1 MPKNKEISTNMKI
14 GLDIMGGDYAP
25 KAILE
30 GALLASQH
38 VAKGTTLVLVG
49 KEEIIKDF
57 FGTHIPAN
65 IEIVNATQVIEMG
78 EHPTRAL
85 PQKPDSSISVG
96 YKLLQ
101 SKQID
106 AFCSAGNTGAMM
118 VAAMFTV
125 QTIKGLS
132 RPAIMSYVPKESG
145 KTGVILDVGAN
156 TDCKPEHL
164 QQFAQIGSIFC
175 KNYFKIETPK
185 VGLLNLGEEPEKGNL
200 QAQATHKLLAQD
212 TKINFIGNIEGR
224 DLFNDKADVIVCDG
238 FLGNI
243 VIKMAES
250 YYDLLNKRNIH
261 NEFFDNFNFESI
273 GGSPIL
279 GINGNVIIAHGIS
292 TPLTIKNV
300 ALMAERVVN
309 ADIPSKI
316 KENLGL

>member
-1 MPKNKEISTNMKI
+1 MKI
-14 GLDIMGGDYAP
+14 GIDVMGGDYAP
-25 KAILE
+25 NAILE
-30 GALLASQH
+30 GVKLALQAIEPE
-38 VAKGTTLVLVG
+38 TILVLVG
-49 KEEIIKDF
+49 KEDIIKAF
-57 FGTHIPAN
+57 FENNTPKN

-96 YKLLQ
+96 YKLLL

-132 RPAIMSYVPKESG
+132 RPAIISYVPKLDG
-145 KTGVILDVGAN
+145 RTGIILDVGAN

-164 QQFAQIGSIFC
+164 QQFAEVGSIFC
-175 KNYFKIETPK
+175 KNYFGMESPK
-185 VGLLNLGEEPEKGNL
+185 VALLNLGEEAEKGNL
-200 QAQATHKLLAQD
+200 QAQATHKLLAQN
-212 TKINFIGNIEGR
+212 TKINFVGNIEGR
-224 DLFNDKADVIVCDG
+224 DLFNEKADVIVCDG
-238 FLGNI
+238 FTGNI

-250 YYDLLNKRNIH
+250 YYEILHKKQIQDD
-261 NEFFDNFNFESI
+261 FFDNFNFESI

-292 TPLTIKNV
+292 NAKTIKNV
-300 ALMAERVVN
+300 ALMAQKVVK
-309 ADIPSKI
+309 ADIVNKT
-316 KENLGL
+316 KESLGL